1 MMQQKFVIQGMTCGN
16 CKAAVEKGLN
26 SFTGVKDVEVD
37 LKSGATK
44 LKTSKAISLSSI
56 ENKLG
61 SKYSVQDT
69 KSQKKS
75 KIKELFPLFLI
86 LVYIVFGAA
95 FLQFP
100 AFTTSGYM
108 MDFMGLFFIV
118 FSFFKFLGYQS
129 FPNSFAM
136 YDPLSKVLPIYGWLY
151 PFIETALGL
160 SFLFRFKITLA
171 LWVSLFVLSIT
182 TLGVLTSLLNKNQI
196 QCACLGTVLNL
207 PMTEATLIENLIMI
221 IMAFGVLFGNA
232 Y

>member
-1 MMQQKFVIQGMTCGN
+1 MQQKLIIQGMTCGN
-16 CKAAVEKGLN
+16 CKAAVEKVLN
-26 SFTGVKDVEVD
+26 SFPGVKDVEVN
-37 LKSGATK
+37 LKSGVAE
-44 LKTSKAISLSSI
+44 LKILEVISLSSV
-56 ENKLG
+56 EDKLG
-61 SKYSVQDT
+61 SKYSVQDI
-69 KSQKKS
+69 KIQKKS
-75 KIKELFPLFLI
+75 KIKELSPLFLI

-100 AFTTSGYM
+100 EFTISGYM

-129 FPNSFAM
+129 FPKSFAM
-136 YDPLSKVLPIYGWLY
+136 YDPLSKILPIYGWLY

-171 LWVSLFVLSIT
+171 LWVSLIVLSIT
-182 TLGVLTSLLNKNQI
+182 TLGVLSSLRNKNKI
-196 QCACLGTVLNL
+196 QCACLGTILNL

-221 IMAFGVLFGNA
+221 IMAFVMLFGNA

>member
-1 MMQQKFVIQGMTCGN
+1 MQQKFVIQGMTCGN

-95 FLQFP
+95 FSQFP

>member
-1 MMQQKFVIQGMTCGN
+1 MQQKFVIQGMTCGN
-16 CKAAVEKGLN
+16 CKAVVEKGLN

>member
-1 MMQQKFVIQGMTCGN
+1 MQQKFVIQGMTCGN

-26 SFTGVKDVEVD
+26 SLTGVKDVEVD

-75 KIKELFPLFLI
+75 KIKELSPLFLI

>member
-1 MMQQKFVIQGMTCGN
+1 MQQKFVIQGMTCGN

-136 YDPLSKVLPIYGWLY
+136 YDPL
-151 PFIETALGL
+151 
-160 SFLFRFKITLA
+160 
-171 LWVSLFVLSIT
+171 
-182 TLGVLTSLLNKNQI
+182 
-196 QCACLGTVLNL
+196 
-207 PMTEATLIENLIMI
+207 
-221 IMAFGVLFGNA
+221 
-232 Y
+232 

>member
-1 MMQQKFVIQGMTCGN
+1 MQQKFVIQGMTCGN

-171 LWVSLFVLSIT
+171 LGVSLFVLSIT

>member
-44 LKTSKAISLSSI
+44 LKISKAISLSSI

>member
-1 MMQQKFVIQGMTCGN
+1 MQQKFVIQGMTCGN

-26 SFTGVKDVEVD
+26 SFTGVKDVKVD

>member
-196 QCACLGTVLNL
+196 QFACLGTVLNL

>member
-1 MMQQKFVIQGMTCGN
+1 
-16 CKAAVEKGLN
+16 
-26 SFTGVKDVEVD
+26 
-37 LKSGATK
+37 
-44 LKTSKAISLSSI
+44 
-56 ENKLG
+56 
-61 SKYSVQDT
+61 
-69 KSQKKS
+69 
-75 KIKELFPLFLI
+75 
-86 LVYIVFGAA
+86 
-95 FLQFP
+95 
-100 AFTTSGYM
+100 

>member
-1 MMQQKFVIQGMTCGN
+1 MQQKFVIQGMTCGN

-26 SFTGVKDVEVD
+26 SFMGVKDVEVD

>member
-1 MMQQKFVIQGMTCGN
+1 MQQKFVIQGMTCGN

-75 KIKELFPLFLI
+75 KIKELSPLFLI

>member
-1 MMQQKFVIQGMTCGN
+1 MQQKFVIQGMTCGN